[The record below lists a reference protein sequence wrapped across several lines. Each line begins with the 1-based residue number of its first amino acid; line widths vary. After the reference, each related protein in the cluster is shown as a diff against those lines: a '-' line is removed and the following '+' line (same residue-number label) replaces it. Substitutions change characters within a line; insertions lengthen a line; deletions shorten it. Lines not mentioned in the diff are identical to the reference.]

1 MSKLVLPQE
10 LPKNVSAER
19 PDRSRSAESGAE
31 KSGQS
36 AFDEVSRSEQKRLE
50 AGRAEDKQAARQS
63 AKADSA
69 DRGAEKTG
77 KPKQETAREGTHQ
90 AAKDTR
96 TEGEKNTDKRPLDQ
110 SGENLPLN
118 PPGSEGLIR
127 DPQRLLAKDEAAPGA
142 ALRDEQVDVAS
153 VSLVNLQ
160 KLTPLQQANGLS
172 SADGNS
178 QVTVTSQGLPAMFAV
193 AGLNTGLKA
202 SGVAVQSQG
211 QSGPTP
217 GAVLAE
223 TLLAGVGTEGS
234 AKVSDDALLQNAVR
248 FQGALELVNGQA
260 SSLNTPKMA
269 PETQSLRA
277 YSTSI
282 DVPVSHAEWG
292 DKVAGKLTW
301 LTARNMSVAEIHLT
315 PPDMGPMEVRVQ
327 VHQDQANVSV
337 HSANPVVRD
346 QLELHG
352 HRLREMLN
360 EQGFSL
366 EKFDVSDSGQNPA
379 GGRGAFSDS
388 QDGQSEDYAHA
399 ESGAENR
406 TGSEPQSLDIAWK
419 GQVDLFA

>member
-1 MSKLVLPQE
+1 MSKLVLPPD

-19 PDRSRSAESGAE
+19 PDKSRSAGSGSE

-50 AGRAEDKQAARQS
+50 AERAEKKQASRQS
-63 AKADSA
+63 VKADTA
-69 DRGAEKTG
+69 DSGAEKPK
-77 KPKQETAREGTHQ
+77 KPEQATAREGTHQ
-90 AAKDTR
+90 AARDSR
-96 TEGEKNTDKRPLDQ
+96 TDGEKKTDKRPLDQ
-110 SGENLPLN
+110 GGENLPVN
-118 PPGSEGLIR
+118 HPGPEGDIN
-127 DPQRLLAKDEAAPGA
+127 DQQALLVMGETATEL
-142 ALRDEQVDVAS
+142 ALQGEQIDVAY
-153 VSLVNLQ
+153 VSFAGLQ
-160 KLTPLQQANGLS
+160 NLTPLQQANALS
-172 SADGNS
+172 PVDGNS
-178 QVTVTSQGLPAMFAV
+178 QVTVTSQGVPAMFAA
-193 AGLNTGLKA
+193 AGLNTGAKA

-211 QSGPTP
+211 ESGSTP

-223 TLLAGVGTEGS
+223 TLLAGVGAEGS
-234 AKVSDDALLQNAVR
+234 TKVSDGALLQNAVR

-277 YSTSI
+277 YATSI

-366 EKFDVSDSGQNPA
+366 EKFDVSDSSQNPA
-379 GGRGAFSDS
+379 GGGGADS
-388 QDGQSEDYAHA
+388 NGQSGDYGHA
-399 ESGAENR
+399 DTGAEAN
-406 TGSEPQSLDIAWK
+406 TGSEPQALDIAWK